1 MNRLKELFARLQ
13 RTRPWRA
20 WKRYGDAHGNVLA
33 GGVGYFA
40 FFSVFPA
47 VALAFAVFGFVL
59 RGQPDLLNTVFD
71 ALREQLPGMIKD
83 PSNPGAGGI
92 IPAKAPG
99 ADALTITGIVALV
112 TLLISGMGWLGAKRT
127 GIRAVF
133 GVDDSPGNFVTDKLR
148 DLGVMLSLGL
158 GIALSG
164 IFTSV
169 ASSLI
174 RWVAGLV
181 GFSGASWLLQIGV
194 LVISALADTGL
205 MILLLRA
212 LSGVPVG
219 TRGLFQGALIG
230 GVGLTLMKAFAGQ
243 LISHATSNPLM
254 ASLGIVVGL
263 LFWLNLMSRLTLLSA
278 AWAANDLD
286 VATARETAGAEA
298 TAGAGGGATEGAADQ
313 SANAGAGQAGST
325 VRAGVPVGPPRRTAT
340 GIPLRPKV
348 GPRSVPVAPS
358 FATRESDRA
367 SLAAGAVL
375 GATGALAVGS
385 VGRLARV
392 ARDVIARR

>member
-1 MNRLKELFARLQ
+1 MDRLKELFARLQ

-47 VALAFAVFGFVL
+47 VALAFTVFGFVL
-59 RGQPDLLNTVFD
+59 RGHPDLQNTVFD

-83 PSNPGAGGI
+83 PDNPGAGGI

-99 ADALTITGIVALV
+99 ANALTITGIVALV
-112 TLLISGMGWLGAKRT
+112 TLLMSGMGWLGAVRT

-133 GVDDSPGNFVTDKLR
+133 GVEETPGNFITDKLR

-181 GFSGASWLLQIGV
+181 NFSGASWLLQLGV
-194 LVISALADTGL
+194 LAVSALADTGL

-219 TRGLFQGALIG
+219 ARGLFQGALIG
-230 GVGLTLMKAFAGQ
+230 GVGLTVMKAFAGQ

-278 AWAANDLD
+278 AWAANDVDAAALAD
-286 VATARETAGAEA
+286 ETAAKESGQAEKAEA
-298 TAGAGGGATEGAADQ
+298 AGEAAGASAGESAKEGA
-313 SANAGAGQAGST
+313 T
-325 VRAGVPVGPPRRTAT
+325 VRAGVPVGPPRSTAN
-340 GIPLRPKV
+340 GVALRPKV
-348 GPRSVPVAPS
+348 GPKSVPVAPS
-358 FATRESDRA
+358 FATRDADRA

-375 GATGALAVGS
+375 GVTGAIAVGS
-385 VGRLARV
+385 AGRLARTV
-392 ARDVIARR
+392 TGVIRRR

>member
-1 MNRLKELFARLQ
+1 MNRLKALVARLQ

-59 RGQPDLLNTVFD
+59 RGHPDLLNTVFD

-83 PSNPGAGGI
+83 PNNPGAGGI

-99 ADALTITGIVALV
+99 ADALTITGIIALV
-112 TLLISGMGWLGAKRT
+112 TLLISGMGWLGAMRT

-133 GVDDSPGNFVTDKLR
+133 GADDTPGNFITDKLR

-181 GFSGASWLLQIGV
+181 GFAGASWLLQAGV
-194 LVISALADTGL
+194 LVLSALADTGL

-230 GVGLTLMKAFAGQ
+230 GVGLTVMKAFAGQ
-243 LISHATSNPLM
+243 LISHATSNPLT

-278 AWAANDLD
+278 AWAANDLE
-286 VATARETAGAEA
+286 VATARDSATAEA
-298 TAGAGGGATEGAADQ
+298 DDAALEGAAVHG
-313 SANAGAGQAGST
+313 ANAGATGDGST
-325 VRAGVPVGPPRRTAT
+325 VRAGVPVGPARHTAA

-348 GPRSVPVAPS
+348 GPRSVPVSPT
-358 FATRESDRA
+358 FAKRESDRA

-385 VGRLARV
+385 VGRLARTV
-392 ARDVIARR
+392 VDVVRRR